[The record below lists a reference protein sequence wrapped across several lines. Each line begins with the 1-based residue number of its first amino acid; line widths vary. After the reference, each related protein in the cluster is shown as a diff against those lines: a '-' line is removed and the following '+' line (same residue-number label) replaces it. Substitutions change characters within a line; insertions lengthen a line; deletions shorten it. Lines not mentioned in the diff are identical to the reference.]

1 MELVKATKKTKAEW
15 LAQTVRLEKN
25 HNTLFMA
32 MDTSNAIVLGYVLFR
47 RNGTEGHVD
56 RIAVAEHHRRQGL
69 ARYLLQSAIATLRT
83 NRYVQRATTFV
94 LEVDTTNE
102 GAIAL
107 YESHGFKRTSV
118 RADYY
123 KPGHDALL
131 MELRL

>member
-1 MELVKATKKTKAEW
+1 MVSSEVLDKQMFFLVRIN
-15 LAQTVRLEKN
+15 LQTDN
-25 HNTLFMA
+25 IDCFC
-32 MDTSNAIVLGYVLFR
+32 
-47 RNGTEGHVD
+47 
-56 RIAVAEHHRRQGL
+56 
-69 ARYLLQSAIATLRT
+69 
-83 NRYVQRATTFV
+83 RATTFV

-107 YESHGFKRTSV
+107 YESQGFKRTTV